1 MRFLVRKLSQGVS
14 AVVTLAASA
23 GLLTDDTKTA
33 QQTVPSAPAV
43 AVATPAPA
51 PAPLAGQGA
60 TALSGSAAQV
70 AAGVSLT
77 MPRLPVAPAIVPPTP
92 SQDR

>member
-23 GLLTDDTKTA
+23 GLLTGDTQTA
-33 QQTVPSAPAV
+33 QQVSPPAPAV
-43 AVATPAPA
+43 AVATPATA
-51 PAPLAGQGA
+51 PHTGQGS

-70 AAGVSLT
+70 AGGVSMT
-77 MPRLPVAPAIVPPTP
+77 LPWVPVPAAMFIPPTP
-92 SQDR
+92 SEDR